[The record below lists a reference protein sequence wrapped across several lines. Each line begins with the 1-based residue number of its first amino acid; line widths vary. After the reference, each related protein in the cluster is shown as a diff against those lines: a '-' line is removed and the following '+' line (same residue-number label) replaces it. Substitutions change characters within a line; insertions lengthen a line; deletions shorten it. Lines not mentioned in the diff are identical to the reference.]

1 MGILYVV
8 ATPIGNLS
16 DITSRAIDTLKEV
29 DYILC
34 EDTRTSLK
42 LLNHFDIK
50 QKLVSYHKF
59 NENERVDS
67 ILSDL
72 KNGINIAVISDAG
85 TPCINDPG
93 EVIVRGTP
101 CINDPGEVIVRACR
115 NNNVPVFGIGGI
127 SACITALSISGLDT
141 SSFTFY
147 GFFPREKKDQN
158 KLIEEIKSS
167 KVNTYIFY
175 ESPKRIIKT
184 LEVLNANFLNLK
196 ISVSKELTKL
206 HEKNYYGN
214 ISDVLEMIKN
224 DDKSSV
230 GEYTFVIEKDSFVK
244 EEVSCSIEAM
254 LVDIV
259 VKNNCTLKEAVD
271 ILNKENSSLSK
282 KEIYNASLNLKDMF
296 NK

>member
-93 EVIVRGTP
+93 EVIVR
-101 CINDPGEVIVRACR
+101 ACR
-115 NNNVPVFGIGGI
+115 NNDVPVFGIGGI

>member
-72 KNGINIAVISDAG
+72 KNGINIAVISDA
-85 TPCINDPG
+85 
-93 EVIVRGTP
+93 GTP

>member
-67 ILSDL
+67 ILPDL
-72 KNGINIAVISDAG
+72 KNGINIAVISDA
-85 TPCINDPG
+85 
-93 EVIVRGTP
+93 GTP

-244 EEVSCSIEAM
+244 EAVSCSIEAM

-259 VKNNCTLKEAVD
+259 VKNNCSLKEAVD

>member
-50 QKLVSYHKF
+50 KKIVSYHKF

-72 KNGINIAVISDAG
+72 KNGINIAVISDA
-85 TPCINDPG
+85 
-93 EVIVRGTP
+93 GTP

>member
-72 KNGINIAVISDAG
+72 KNGINIAVISDA
-85 TPCINDPG
+85 
-93 EVIVRGTP
+93 GTP

-282 KEIYNASLNLKDMF
+282 KEIYTASLNLKDMF